1 MRHMGDIT
9 LANVETSARISVQNG
24 YRDTFIQLV
33 PFLKD
38 LCLFWDLKFLQPFF
52 YMCNL
57 QKIYER
63 MCFPWVSNHV
73 ECYPN
78 EATS

>member
-1 MRHMGDIT
+1 MGDIT

-24 YRDTFIQLV
+24 YRILFPTCTLFKRFVFILR
-33 PFLKD
+33 FKILTD
-38 LCLFWDLKFLQPFF
+38 FFF

-63 MCFPWVSNHV
+63 MCFP
-73 ECYPN
+73 
-78 EATS
+78 